1 MRRNGFLC
9 RVRLTILLADA
20 HDEGTTAGAGLV
32 LGYALYIAWDR
43 PALGTCPLKC
53 LGERRSWDM
62 RFKMFGTGP
71 LLGQAFVV
79 PARIWLR
86 EQLCVRQWM
95 NKGNILHLGVDVN
108 KSL

>member
-1 MRRNGFLC
+1 MFGTGTCLG
-9 RVRLTILLADA
+9 RVL
-20 HDEGTTAGAGLV
+20 HNS
-32 LGYALYIAWDR
+32 WDR
-43 PALGTCPLKC
+43 LAFGTGPSKFLGWARSRDRLC
-53 LGERRSWDM
+53 LMLLCLDM
-62 RFKMFGTGP
+62 RFKMLGTGP
-71 LLGQAFVV
+71 LLGQFLVV